1 MTPMTPSDAGTPNTL
16 LPTPSQTVGPFLSI
30 GMTWADGEGAV
41 PADTE
46 GAIWIRGTVR
56 DGAGDPVPDAAI
68 ETWQADAHGGFEH
81 AVVEDR
87 IGDGA
92 LRGFGRSLTRPDG
105 SWSVRTV
112 KPGAVSDGHGGW
124 QAPHLDVSILARG
137 LLHRLVTRIYFADE
151 VEANA
156 ADPVLTAL
164 PADADPASLLA
175 NPEDGP
181 DGTGYRFDIVLQGAG
196 ETIFFAL

>member
-1 MTPMTPSDAGTPNTL
+1 MTKSDLGVPNTL

-30 GMTWADGEGAV
+30 GMSWADGEDAV

-56 DGAGDPVPDAAI
+56 DGAGDPVSDAAI
-68 ETWQADAHGGFEH
+68 ETWQADAGGGFDH

-87 IGDGA
+87 IGGGD

-112 KPGAVSDGHGGW
+112 KPGAVPDGDGGW

-151 VEANA
+151 TDANA
-156 ADPVLTAL
+156 TDPVLTAL
-164 PADADPASLLA
+164 PADADRASLLA
-175 NPEDGP
+175 TPEDGP
-181 DGTGYRFDIVLQGAG
+181 AGAEYRFDIVLQGEG
-196 ETIFFAL
+196 ETIFFAV